1 MKQKEKATVA
11 GAGGGGASG
20 ALRIFSS
27 FSRGKAGLRGDQLLA
42 TPRSHSDPVLLRVRR
57 RAEEPAQAAVPQI
70 RYK

>member
-1 MKQKEKATVA
+1 MKQKEKAAAA
-11 GAGGGGASG
+11 GGGGGASG

-27 FSRGKAGLRGDQLLA
+27 FSRGKAGLRGDQLA

-70 RYK
+70 R

>member
-1 MKQKEKATVA
+1 MKQKEKPAA
-11 GAGGGGASG
+11 AGGGGASG

-27 FSRGKAGLRGDQLLA
+27 FSRGKAGLRGEQLT

-70 RYK
+70 R